1 MPWFPT
7 VVLTALALVW
17 GWVLGRPALQNMMN
31 GARRDPVGHFNH
43 QLSVLGQTPDRNRT
57 SVGAAGWQQQSAKK
71 RRLQVFL
78 ALVMA
83 AGASFVLALVMNGI
97 FWWQNL
103 LLDAALVG
111 YLVLASR
118 AGAAENMRTQNV
130 SYLGTTQQSNSNGGY
145 ARAVGDR

>member
-7 VVLTALALVW
+7 VVLTALALIW

-43 QLSVLGQTPDRNRT
+43 QLSVLGQAPDRSRLSGGGSWQAQ
-57 SVGAAGWQQQSAKK
+57 SVKK
-71 RRLQVFL
+71 RRLQMFL
-78 ALVMA
+78 GLVMA
-83 AGASFVLALVMNGI
+83 ASVSFVLALALNGI
-97 FWWQNL
+97 FWWQHL

-118 AGAAENMRTQNV
+118 AGAAENLRMQNV
-130 SYLGTTQQSNSNGGY
+130 SYLGTSQQTSVGGY

>member
-43 QLSVLGQTPDRNRT
+43 QLSVLGQAPDRSRSMSGGSWQAQ
-57 SVGAAGWQQQSAKK
+57 SVKK

-83 AGASFVLALVMNGI
+83 AAASFVLALALNGI
-97 FWWQNL
+97 FWWQHL
-103 LLDAALVG
+103 LLDAALIG

-118 AGAAENMRTQNV
+118 AGAAENLRLQNV
-130 SYLGTTQQSNSNGGY
+130 SYLGSTQQSVKTGY